1 MAREGLM
8 RASESEALEWIG
20 RAFAANPIAVHLR
33 AKAVSCDPVH
43 GRITVE
49 FKSRPELCNLL
60 GTIHGGILAAMLDI
74 SMSFSALCT
83 MGGDHV
89 IPTIDMTTKF
99 IAPAKPGV
107 VVGKGEVVHKG
118 RSITFMEGRLFDPVG
133 NLLTTGTATG
143 RIRPWP
149 PQRN

>member
-1 MAREGLM
+1 MK
-8 RASESEALEWIG
+8 ASEAETLEWIG
-20 RAFAANPIAVHLR
+20 RTLAANPIAVHLG
-33 AKAVSCDPVH
+33 AKAISCDPVL
-43 GRITVE
+43 GRITVD
-49 FKSRPELCNLL
+49 FKSRPEICNLL

-83 MGGDHV
+83 MGGNHV

-107 VVGKGEVVHKG
+107 ITGKGEVVHKG
-118 RSITFMEGRLFDPVG
+118 RSITFMEGRLFDADG

-149 PQRN
+149 PERR

>member
-1 MAREGLM
+1 MQ
-8 RASESEALEWIG
+8 ASEAETLEWIG
-20 RAFAANPIAVHLR
+20 RTLAANPIAAHLGAR
-33 AKAVSCDPVH
+33 AISCDPVR

-49 FKSRPELCNLL
+49 FTSRPEICNLL

-74 SMSFSALCT
+74 SMSFAALCT
-83 MGGDHV
+83 MGGNHV

-107 VVGKGEVVHKG
+107 ITGNGEVVHKG
-118 RSITFMEGRLFDPVG
+118 RSITFMEGRLFDADG
-133 NLLTTGTATG
+133 GLLTTGTATG

-149 PQRN
+149 TERHPES

>member
-1 MAREGLM
+1 M
-8 RASESEALEWIG
+8 RATESETLEWIE
-20 RAFAANPIAVHLR
+20 RAFAANPIAVHLGAR
-33 AKAVSCDPVH
+33 ATACDPAC

-89 IPTIDMTTKF
+89 VPTIDMTTKF
-99 IAPAKPGV
+99 IAPAAPGV
-107 VVGKGEVVHKG
+107 IVGKGEVVHKG
-118 RSITFMEGRLFDPVG
+118 RSITFMEGRLFDPAG

-149 PQRN
+149 AQRP